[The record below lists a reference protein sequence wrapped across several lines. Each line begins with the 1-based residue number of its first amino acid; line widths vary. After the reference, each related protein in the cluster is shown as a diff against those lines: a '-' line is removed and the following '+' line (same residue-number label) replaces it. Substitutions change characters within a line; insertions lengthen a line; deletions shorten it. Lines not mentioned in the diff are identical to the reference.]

1 MTGQRDRNE
10 RLLEAGLT
18 LSSEL
23 SLPVILQRIVDL
35 AADLTGARY
44 GALGV
49 LHPDGTISEFITTG
63 VTEAERAAIGHIPVG
78 RGILGVLIDDATPL
92 RLREIADDPRS
103 VGFPANHP
111 PMRSFLGAP
120 VSARGRVFGNLY
132 LTEKHDAEAFTD
144 EDERAL
150 VMLASQAGVAIENAR
165 LYEEAHDRA
174 RRLEAIREIATAI
187 LAGTNPDQVLG
198 LVARHA
204 RELVGADLA
213 TLAVPAG
220 PGELVVGAADGL
232 HANELAG
239 TAFPIE
245 GSVSGEVIRTGK
257 TVVLA
262 DATGDQRVRQ
272 PALRAGGIGPALF
285 APLPVRGT
293 VLGTLLVANA
303 AGGRRFGAGDIQLTE
318 TFAQQAAVAVE
329 HARLQQ
335 ELDRLAVLED
345 RERIA
350 KELHDGVIQALFAVG
365 LGLQGSAMLA
375 RDADLRRRI
384 GGAVEELDRV
394 IGDLRNYIF
403 GLRPG
408 ILADRQLD
416 QALRRLGEELEQK
429 TGVVTVVEVDPA
441 AAAALAEAAAEVVQ
455 LAREALSNV
464 SRHAQATTCRMSL
477 YRDGAAVVL
486 EVDDDG
492 RGFDPARTRPSGQGL
507 RNLGARA
514 EALGGQIEIDSRSG
528 EGTRVRVQLTRPS
541 LPTSG

>member
-1 MTGQRDRNE
+1 MMGQGDRTA
-10 RLLEAGLT
+10 RLLEAGLA

-23 SLPVILQRIVDL
+23 SLPAILQRIVDL
-35 AADLTGARY
+35 AAELTGARY

-49 LHPDGTISEFITTG
+49 LGPDGIITQFITTG
-63 VTEAERAAIGHIPVG
+63 VSQAERAAIGHIPVG

-92 RLREIADDPRS
+92 RLPDIAEDPRS
-103 VGFPANHP
+103 VGFPPNHP

-120 VSARGRVFGNLY
+120 VSARGQVFGNLY
-132 LTEKHDAEAFTD
+132 LTEKKDAEAFTD
-144 EDERAL
+144 QDEHAL
-150 VMLASQAGVAIENAR
+150 VMLAGQAGVAIENAR
-165 LYEEAHDRA
+165 LYQEAHDRA

-220 PGELVVGAADGL
+220 PGELLVGAADGL
-232 HANELAG
+232 HAEELAG
-239 TAFPIE
+239 TTFPIE
-245 GSVSGEVIRTGK
+245 GSVSGEVIQTGK
-257 TVVLA
+257 TVAVA
-262 DATGDQRVRQ
+262 DATTDQRVRQ
-272 PALRAGGIGPALF
+272 PALLAGGIGSALF
-285 APLPVRGT
+285 APLAVRGS

-303 AGGRRFGAGDIQLTE
+303 AGGRPFGEGDVQLTE
-318 TFAQQAAVAVE
+318 TFAEQAAVAVE

-335 ELDRLAVLED
+335 ELGRLAVLED

-350 KELHDGVIQALFAVG
+350 KELHDGVIQSLFAVG

-375 RDADLRRRI
+375 RDPALQRRI

-394 IGDLRNYIF
+394 IGDLRHYIF

-416 QALRRLGEELEQK
+416 QALRRLAEELER
-429 TGVVTVVEVDPA
+429 TAGVVTVVEVDPA
-441 AAAALAEAAAEVVQ
+441 AAAALAEVAAEVVQ

-464 SRHAQATTCRMSL
+464 SRHAQATTCRVSL
-477 YRDGAAVVL
+477 YSDAATVVL

-492 RGFDPARTRPSGQGL
+492 RGFDPAKVGPGGQGL
-507 RNLGARA
+507 GNLRARA
-514 EALGGQIEIDSRSG
+514 QALGGRVELDSRAG

-541 LPTSG
+541 LPI

>member
-1 MTGQRDRNE
+1 MMGQGDRTE
-10 RLLEAGLT
+10 RLLEAGLA

-23 SLPVILQRIVDL
+23 SLPVILQRIVEL
-35 AADLTGARY
+35 AAELTSARY

-49 LHPDGTISEFITTG
+49 LGRDGTITEFITTG

-78 RGILGVLIDDATPL
+78 RGILGVLIEDATPM
-92 RLREIADDPRS
+92 RLRDIAEDPRS
-103 VGFPANHP
+103 VGFPPNHP

-120 VSARGRVFGNLY
+120 VSARGQVFGNLY
-132 LTEKHDAEAFTD
+132 LTEKQDADAFTNQ
-144 EDERAL
+144 DERAL
-150 VMLASQAGVAIENAR
+150 VMLAGQAGVAIENAR
-165 LYEEAHDRA
+165 LYQEAHDRA

-187 LAGTNPDQVLG
+187 LAGTNPDQVLK

-220 PGELVVGAADGL
+220 PGELMVGAADGL
-232 HANELAG
+232 HAEELAG
-239 TAFPIE
+239 TTFPVE

-257 TVVLA
+257 TVAVPDAAA
-262 DATGDQRVRQ
+262 DERVRQ

-285 APLPVRGT
+285 APLAVRGT

-303 AGGRRFGAGDIQLTE
+303 TGGRPFGAEDVQLTE
-318 TFAQQAAVAVE
+318 TFAEQAAVAVE

-335 ELDRLAVLED
+335 ELGRIAVLED

-375 RDADLRRRI
+375 RDPDLQRRI

-416 QALRRLGEELEQK
+416 QALRQLAEELDHK
-429 TGVVTVVEVDPA
+429 AGVVTVVEVDPQ
-441 AAAALAEAAAEVVQ
+441 AAAALAGVAAEVVQ

-464 SRHAQATTCRMSL
+464 SRHAQATTCRVSL
-477 YRDGAAVVL
+477 YRDGATVML

-492 RGFDPARTRPSGQGL
+492 RGFDPATARPEGQGL
-507 RNLGARA
+507 GNLRARA
-514 EALGGQIEIDSRSG
+514 QALGGRVKLDSQLG
-528 EGTRVRVQLTRPS
+528 EGTRVRVELMRPS
-541 LPTSG
+541 STT

>member
-1 MTGQRDRNE
+1 MRGRRDRNE
-10 RLLEAGLT
+10 RLLEAGLA
-18 LSSEL
+18 LASEL

-49 LHPDGTISEFITTG
+49 LGPDGTITQFITTG

-92 RLREIADDPRS
+92 RLREIAEDPRS
-103 VGFPANHP
+103 VGFPPNHP

-120 VSARGRVFGNLY
+120 VSARGQVFGNLY
-132 LTEKHDAEAFTD
+132 LTEKQGSDAFTD

-150 VMLASQAGVAIENAR
+150 VMLAGQAGVAIENAR
-165 LYEEAHDRA
+165 LYEEARDRA

-187 LAGTNPDQVLG
+187 LAGTDPDRVLG

-220 PGELVVGAADGL
+220 PGELVVGAADGV
-232 HANELAG
+232 HAVELAG
-239 TAFPIE
+239 TTFPVE

-257 TVVLA
+257 TVALA
-262 DATGDQRVRQ
+262 DAAADQRVRQ
-272 PALRAGGIGPALF
+272 PVLRAGGIGPALF

-303 AGGRRFGAGDIQLTE
+303 AGGRPLGPADVQLTE
-318 TFAQQAAVAVE
+318 TFAEQAAVAVE

-335 ELDRLAVLED
+335 ALDRMAVLED

-365 LGLQGSAMLA
+365 LGLQGAAALA
-375 RDADLRRRI
+375 RDRDLQRRI

-416 QALRRLGEELEQK
+416 QALHRLAQELEHK
-429 TGVVTVVEVDPA
+429 AGVVTVVEVDPEVA
-441 AAAALAEAAAEVVQ
+441 ATLAEVAAEVIQ

-464 SRHAQATTCRMSL
+464 SRHAQATTCRVSL
-477 YRDGAAVVL
+477 YRDAGTVVL

-492 RGFDPARTRPSGQGL
+492 QGFDPATARPGGQGL
-507 RNLGARA
+507 GNLRARA
-514 EALGGQIEIDSRSG
+514 EALGGRVEIDSQPD
-528 EGTRVRVQLTRPS
+528 EGTRVRVQLPRPS
-541 LPTSG
+541 LPT

>member
-1 MTGQRDRNE
+1 MMGQGERTE
-10 RLLEAGLT
+10 RLLEAGLA

-23 SLPVILQRIVDL
+23 SLPVILQRIVEL
-35 AADLTGARY
+35 AANLTGARY
-44 GALGV
+44 AALGV
-49 LHPDGTISEFITTG
+49 LGADGSITEFITTG

-78 RGILGVLIDDATPL
+78 RGILGVLIEDATPL
-92 RLREIADDPRS
+92 RLREIAEDPRS

-120 VSARGRVFGNLY
+120 VSARGQVFGNLY
-132 LTEKHDAEAFTD
+132 LTEKQDAEAFTD
-144 EDERAL
+144 RDERAL
-150 VMLASQAGVAIENAR
+150 VMLAGQAGVAIENAR
-165 LYEEAHDRA
+165 LYQEAHNRT
-174 RRLEAIREIATAI
+174 RRLEAVREIATAI
-187 LAGTNPDQVLG
+187 LAGTNPDQVLS

-220 PGELVVGAADGL
+220 AGELVVGAADGL
-232 HANELAG
+232 HAEELAA
-239 TAFPIE
+239 TTFPIE
-245 GSVSGEVIRTGK
+245 GSVSGEVIRTAK
-257 TVVLA
+257 TVAVA
-262 DATGDQRVRQ
+262 DATADERVRQ
-272 PALRAGGIGPALF
+272 PALRAGRIGPALF
-285 APLPVRGT
+285 APLAVRGR

-303 AGGRRFGAGDIQLTE
+303 AGGRPFGEGDVQLTE
-318 TFAQQAAVAVE
+318 TFAEQAAVAVE

-375 RDADLRRRI
+375 RDPDLQRRI

-416 QALRRLGEELEQK
+416 QALRGLAEELEYK
-429 TGVVTVVEVDPA
+429 AGVVTVVEVDPQA
-441 AAAALAEAAAEVVQ
+441 AAAVADVAAEVVQ

-464 SRHAQATTCRMSL
+464 SRHAQATTCRVSL
-477 YRDGAAVVL
+477 FEEDARVVV

-492 RGFDPARTRPSGQGL
+492 RGFDPAKVRAGGQGL
-507 RNLGARA
+507 GNLRSRA
-514 EALGGQIEIDSRSG
+514 LAIGGQVTIDSHQG
-528 EGTRVRVQLTRPS
+528 EGTRVRVELPRPS
-541 LPTSG
+541 PPG

>member
-1 MTGQRDRNE
+1 MMGQGDRTE
-10 RLLEAGLT
+10 RLLEAGLA

-23 SLPVILQRIVDL
+23 SLPVILQRIVGL
-35 AADLTGARY
+35 AVDLTGARY

-49 LHPDGTISEFITTG
+49 LGPDGTIAEFITTG
-63 VTEAERAAIGHIPVG
+63 VSEAERAAIGHLPVG
-78 RGILGVLIDDATPL
+78 RGILGVLIEDAIPL
-92 RLREIADDPRS
+92 RLRDIAEDPRS

-120 VSARGRVFGNLY
+120 VSARGQVFGNLY
-132 LTEKHDAEAFTD
+132 LTEKQDAEAFTD
-144 EDERAL
+144 QDERAL
-150 VMLASQAGVAIENAR
+150 VMLAGQAGVAIENAR
-165 LYEEAHDRA
+165 LYQDVHDRA
-174 RRLEAIREIATAI
+174 RRLEAIREVATAM
-187 LAGTNPDQVLG
+187 LAGSDPDQVLG

-239 TAFPIE
+239 TVFPVD
-245 GSVSGEVIRTGK
+245 GSVSGEVIRTAK
-257 TVVLA
+257 TVAVPDAAA
-262 DATGDQRVRQ
+262 DERIRQ

-285 APLPVRGT
+285 APLAVRGS

-303 AGGRRFGAGDIQLTE
+303 TGGRPFGAADVQLTE
-318 TFAQQAAVAVE
+318 TFAEQAAVAVE

-335 ELDRLAVLED
+335 ELGRLAVLED

-375 RDADLRRRI
+375 RDPDLQQRI

-416 QALRRLGEELEQK
+416 QALRRLAEELEHK
-429 TGVVTVVEVDPA
+429 AGVVTVVEVDPA
-441 AAAALAEAAAEVVQ
+441 AAAALAEVAAEVVQ
-455 LAREALSNV
+455 LAREVLSNV
-464 SRHAQATTCRMSL
+464 SRHAQATTCRVSL
-477 YRDGAAVVL
+477 YRDAATVVL
-486 EVDDDG
+486 EIDDDG
-492 RGFDPARTRPSGQGL
+492 RGFDPATARPGGQGL
-507 RNLGARA
+507 GNLRARA
-514 EALGGQIEIDSRSG
+514 QAIGGRVEIDSHPD

-541 LPTSG
+541 LPT

>member
-1 MTGQRDRNE
+1 MMGQRDRNE
-10 RLLEAGLT
+10 RLLEAGLA

-23 SLPVILQRIVDL
+23 SLPVILQRIVEL

-49 LHPDGTISEFITTG
+49 LHPDGIITEFITTG
-63 VTEAERAAIGHIPVG
+63 VSEEQRAAIGHIPVG

-92 RLREIADDPRS
+92 RLREIAEDPRS
-103 VGFPANHP
+103 VGFPPNHP
-111 PMRSFLGAP
+111 PMRSFLGVP
-120 VSARGRVFGNLY
+120 VSARGQVFGNLY
-132 LTEKHDAEAFTD
+132 LTEKQHAEAFTD

-150 VMLASQAGVAIENAR
+150 VMLAGQAGVAIENAR
-165 LYEEAHDRA
+165 LFEEARDRA

-187 LAGTNPDQVLG
+187 LDGTNPDEVLG

-220 PGELVVGAADGL
+220 PGELMVGAADGV
-232 HANELAG
+232 HAEELAG
-239 TAFPIE
+239 TMFPIE

-257 TVVLA
+257 TVALA
-262 DATGDQRVRQ
+262 DIAGEERVRQ
-272 PALRAGGIGPALF
+272 PALRAGGMGPALF
-285 APLPVRGT
+285 APLAVRGT

-303 AGGRRFGAGDIQLTE
+303 AGGRPFRAGDVQLTE
-318 TFAQQAAVAVE
+318 TFAEQAAVAVE

-365 LGLQGSAMLA
+365 LGLQGSTMLA
-375 RDADLRRRI
+375 RDPELQRRI

-416 QALRRLGEELEQK
+416 QALRRLAEELEHK
-429 TGVVTVVEVDPA
+429 AGVVTVVEVDPA
-441 AAAALAEAAAEVVQ
+441 AAAVLAEVAAEVVQ
-455 LAREALSNV
+455 LAREAMSNV
-464 SRHAQATTCRMSL
+464 SRHAQATTCRVSL
-477 YRDGAAVVL
+477 FRDQDVAVL

-492 RGFDPARTRPSGQGL
+492 RGFDPAHATGAGLGL
-507 RNLGARA
+507 RNLGERA
-514 EALGGQIEIDSRSG
+514 AALGGRAEIHSVPGD
-528 EGTRVRVQLTRPS
+528 GTKVRVTIPQ
-541 LPTSG
+541 

>member
-1 MTGQRDRNE
+1 MMGQGDRTG
-10 RLLEAGLT
+10 RLLEAGLA

-23 SLPVILQRIVDL
+23 SLPAILQRIVDL
-35 AADLTGARY
+35 AGDLTGARY

-49 LHPDGTISEFITTG
+49 LGPDGIITEFITTG

-78 RGILGVLIDDATPL
+78 RGILGVLIEDATPL
-92 RLREIADDPRS
+92 RLREIAEDPRS
-103 VGFPANHP
+103 VGFPTNHP

-120 VSARGRVFGNLY
+120 VSARGQVFGNLY
-132 LTEKHDAEAFTD
+132 LTEKQDAEAFTD
-144 EDERAL
+144 QDEQAL
-150 VMLASQAGVAIENAR
+150 VMLAGQAGVAIENAR
-165 LYEEAHDRA
+165 LYQEAQDRA
-174 RRLEAIREIATAI
+174 RRLEAVREIATAI
-187 LAGTNPDQVLG
+187 LAGTDPDQVLG

-220 PGELVVGAADGL
+220 PGELLVGAADGL
-232 HANELAG
+232 HAEELAG
-239 TAFPIE
+239 TTFPIE
-245 GSVSGEVIRTGK
+245 GSVSGEVIQTGK
-257 TVVLA
+257 TVAVA
-262 DATGDQRVRQ
+262 DAAADQRVRQ

-285 APLPVRGT
+285 APLTVRGS

-303 AGGRRFGAGDIQLTE
+303 TGGRPFGAADVQLTE
-318 TFAQQAAVAVE
+318 TFAEQAAVAVE

-335 ELDRLAVLED
+335 ELGRLAVLED

-375 RDADLRRRI
+375 RDPDLQRRI

-416 QALRRLGEELEQK
+416 QALRQIGEELEQK

-441 AAAALAEAAAEVVQ
+441 AAAALAGVAAEVVQ

-464 SRHAQATTCRMSL
+464 SRHAQATTCRVSL
-477 YRDGAAVVL
+477 YEDAGTVVL
-486 EVDDDG
+486 EIDDDG
-492 RGFDPARTRPSGQGL
+492 QGFDPATARPGGQGL
-507 RNLGARA
+507 GNLRARA
-514 EALGGQIEIDSRSG
+514 QALGGQVELDSRLG
-528 EGTRVRVQLTRPS
+528 EGTRIRVQLTRPS
-541 LPTSG
+541 PPA

>member
-1 MTGQRDRNE
+1 MMGQGDRTE
-10 RLLEAGLT
+10 RLLEAGLA

-23 SLPVILQRIVDL
+23 SLSAILQRIVDL

-49 LHPDGTISEFITTG
+49 LGPDGTITQFITTG
-63 VTEAERAAIGHIPVG
+63 VTPEQRAAIGHIPVG

-92 RLREIADDPRS
+92 RLREIAADPRS

-120 VSARGRVFGNLY
+120 VSARGQVFGNLY
-132 LTEKHDAEAFTD
+132 LTEKQDAEAFTD
-144 EDERAL
+144 QDERAL
-150 VMLASQAGVAIENAR
+150 VMLAGQAGVAIENAR
-165 LYEEAHDRA
+165 LYQEAHDRA
-174 RRLEAIREIATAI
+174 RRLEAVREIATAI

-213 TLAVPAG
+213 TLAVPAS
-220 PGELVVGAADGL
+220 PGELVVGAADGV
-232 HANELAG
+232 HAEELAG

-257 TVVLA
+257 TVAVA
-262 DATGDQRVRQ
+262 DAADERVRQ
-272 PALRAGGIGPALF
+272 PALRAGRIGPALF
-285 APLPVRGT
+285 APLAVRGT
-293 VLGTLLVANA
+293 VLGTLLVANTT
-303 AGGRRFGAGDIQLTE
+303 GGRPFGAEDVQLTE
-318 TFAQQAAVAVE
+318 TFAAQAAVAVE

-365 LGLQGSAMLA
+365 LGLQGSATLA
-375 RDADLRRRI
+375 RDPELQGRI

-416 QALRRLGEELEQK
+416 QALRRLAEELER
-429 TGVVTVVEVDPA
+429 TAGVVTVVDVDSQ
-441 AAAALAEAAAEVVQ
+441 AAAALAGVAAEVVQ

-464 SRHAQATTCRMSL
+464 SRHAQATTCRVSL
-477 YRDGAAVVL
+477 YRDGATVVV

-492 RGFDPARTRPSGQGL
+492 RGFDPATARPGGQGL
-507 RNLGARA
+507 GNLRARA
-514 EALGGQIEIDSRSG
+514 QALGGRVELDSHPG
-528 EGTRVRVQLTRPS
+528 EGTRVRVQLMRPS
-541 LPTSG
+541 LPT